1 MKIKNILAL
10 LCFLCIGVSC
20 SMEDDILS
28 GVDTKGPAGIDATEL
43 YASLD
48 LSLLV
53 GNSNVTTKSSE
64 LTGPTDGTEENMTK
78 DERSVSDCYIAIFKY
93 DSKTKNVGDFLTS
106 YYSSNGSI
114 SESLIFKIPKDKS
127 ERTDLKIVVIANA
140 AASVSKY
147 GLASASQIS
156 YADLKG
162 KTLVETPNAFVKVGE
177 TDIAKGDGTYPDGKG
192 GVYVNISEKILNL
205 DQPDHTPVE
214 IKLIQRT
221 AAIVLQRFQILKSDG
236 SAYDD
241 VAITRLSLE
250 NCKAIGKVAGEVSSG
265 EQLYREQSVDDNFT
279 ERLYSYENT
288 SITQPTTLKIDY
300 VYNNGETGSCSFP
313 IKSRLNE
320 TSDPS
325 IAVWAG
331 YLYKLEVTLK
341 NAAVDV
347 TVQCVTQ
354 DWIFDKDHKFEF
366 TF

>member
-1 MKIKNILAL
+1 MKIKNIIEV
-10 LCFLCIGVSC
+10 LCFLFIALSC

-28 GVDTKGPAGIDATEL
+28 GVDTKGSAGIDAKEV

-53 GNSNVTTKSSE
+53 GNANVTTKSSE
-64 LTGPTDGTEENMTK
+64 LTGPTNGTEEDMTENEK
-78 DERSVSDCYIAIFKY
+78 SVSNCYIAIFKY

-114 SESLIFKIPKDKS
+114 SESLIFKISKDKS

-147 GLASASQIS
+147 DLVSAGKIS

-162 KTLVETPNAFVKVGE
+162 KTLVEAPGAFVKVGE
-177 TDIAKGDGTYPDGKG
+177 TEIQKGDEGNYPDDKG

-205 DQPDHTPVE
+205 EQPAHTPVE

-221 AAIVLQRFQILKSDG
+221 AAIMLRQFKILKSNG

-241 VAITRLSLE
+241 VAITCLSLE

-265 EQLYREQSVDDNFT
+265 ENLYVSQSVDDSAK
-279 ERLYSYENT
+279 RLYSYENT
-288 SITQPTTLKIDY
+288 TTSQPTTLKIDY

-320 TSDPS
+320 TSGPS
-325 IAVWAG
+325 LAVWAG
-331 YLYKLEVTLK
+331 YLEVTLR
-341 NAAVDV
+341 NATVDV
-347 TVQCVTQ
+347 AVKCVTQ
-354 DWIFDKDHKFEF
+354 DWIFDKDHEFEF

>member
-1 MKIKNILAL
+1 MKIKNILATM
-10 LCFLCIGVSC
+10 CFLFIAVAC
-20 SMEDDILS
+20 STEDDILI
-28 GVDTKGPAGIDATEL
+28 GVDTKSPVLDGTEV
-43 YASLD
+43 YASID

-53 GNSNVTTKSSE
+53 GNANITTKSSGLE
-64 LTGPTDGTEENMTK
+64 GPTAGTEEDMTT
-78 DERSVSDCYIAIFKY
+78 DEKSVSNCYIAIFKY
-93 DSKTKNVGDFLTS
+93 DSSGEVGDLLTS

-288 SITQPTTLKIDY
+288 STAQPTTLKIDY

-320 TSDPS
+320 TSNPS